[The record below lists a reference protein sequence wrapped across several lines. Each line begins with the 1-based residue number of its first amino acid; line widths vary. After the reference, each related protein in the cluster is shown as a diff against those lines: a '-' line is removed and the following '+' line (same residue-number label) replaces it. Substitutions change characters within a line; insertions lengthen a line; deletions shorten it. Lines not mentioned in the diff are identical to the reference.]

1 MLAGSCACGGVPPPN
16 ASPCIGAVEGLDTI
30 KYFSSARLAGG
41 TVEGA
46 PMARSVVSTMG
57 KLSGVTGPGAV
68 RQGGDRLMMTDRG
81 AIVGERLK
89 ANKLG
94 QNTLN
99 LCYNT

>member
-57 KLSGVTGPGAV
+57 KLSGVTGPG
-68 RQGGDRLMMTDRG
+68 RK
-81 AIVGERLK
+81 AIGSDEFSLQQVSAYQPK
-89 ANKLG
+89 
-94 QNTLN
+94 
-99 LCYNT
+99 